1 MNIVI
6 VGAGFGGIS
15 AAALLAQKGLEVT
28 VIEKNEGPGGRASV
42 YSEGGFTFDM
52 GPSWYLMPDVFENF
66 FAEFNAKPEDF
77 YDLKKLEPAYR
88 VFFDGGRV
96 VDVSSDIEK
105 NYELFD
111 SFEEDGGERLRE
123 YLESA
128 GKLYDS
134 VVKEMLYRDY
144 RSVLDFLNGKLLLQ
158 GLRLNIL
165 ESLEHFVKRRFKSDE
180 ARKILQYSMGFLG
193 SAPQN
198 TPSMYHIMS
207 HIDMTL
213 GVFYPEGGIRRV
225 AQSIYELALEHGA
238 RFHFNEEVKR
248 IEVIDG
254 VATSV
259 ITDRN
264 IYEANAVLVNAD
276 YPHSELE
283 LLDEPHRT
291 YDETYW
297 ESRVMAPSAFV
308 AYLGVDRVI
317 DALEHHNLFLERDWA
332 DKFQEVFDPRR
343 ARWPE
348 RPSYYVN
355 VPSRTDTTAA
365 PQGSDTLFILVPLA
379 PGMEDNEE
387 LREGLYRRVMD
398 DLERKVGENIRDH
411 VVVKRIFAINDFRD
425 RYNAYRGTA
434 LGLSHTLR
442 QTALWRPS
450 HKSKKVKNLYYTGHY
465 THPGIGV
472 PMTLISSQI
481 VCNEMMDDMG
491 INPDG

>member
-1 MNIVI
+1 
-6 VGAGFGGIS
+6 
-15 AAALLAQKGLEVT
+15 
-28 VIEKNEGPGGRASV
+28 
-42 YSEGGFTFDM
+42 
-52 GPSWYLMPDVFENF
+52 
-66 FAEFNAKPEDF
+66 
-77 YDLKKLEPAYR
+77 
-88 VFFDGGRV
+88 
-96 VDVSSDIEK
+96 
-105 NYELFD
+105 
-111 SFEEDGGERLRE
+111 
-123 YLESA
+123 
-128 GKLYDS
+128 
-134 VVKEMLYRDY
+134 
-144 RSVLDFLNGKLLLQ
+144 
-158 GLRLNIL
+158 LRLNIL
-165 ESLEHFVKRRFKSDE
+165 ESLEHFVNRRFKSDE

-254 VATSV
+254 VATSI

-264 IYEANAVLVNAD
+264 IYEADAVLVNAD

-291 YDETYW
+291 YDEAYW

>member
-1 MNIVI
+1 
-6 VGAGFGGIS
+6 
-15 AAALLAQKGLEVT
+15 
-28 VIEKNEGPGGRASV
+28 
-42 YSEGGFTFDM
+42 
-52 GPSWYLMPDVFENF
+52 
-66 FAEFNAKPEDF
+66 
-77 YDLKKLEPAYR
+77 
-88 VFFDGGRV
+88 
-96 VDVSSDIEK
+96 
-105 NYELFD
+105 
-111 SFEEDGGERLRE
+111 
-123 YLESA
+123 
-128 GKLYDS
+128 
-134 VVKEMLYRDY
+134 MLYRDY

-425 RYNAYRGTA
+425 RYNAYKGTA

-472 PMTLISSQI
+472 PMTLVSSQI
-481 VCNEMMDDMG
+481 VCNEIMEDTG
-491 INPDG
+491 R